1 MGSEMCIRD
10 RFKNYDLKKG
20 KGSVSF
26 SEEKRKAIQLY
37 MLEKIRMDDTLFLKK
52 TAEVFSISE
61 TSVRRYVKMCID
73 KKLIE
78 VSNKNQCGY
87 RLVTYEKK
95 WSVSN
100 DGTLEED
107 QIFYA
112 EILPE
117 LKEISKN
124 AKDIWAY
131 TFAEIMNNAIEHSEA
146 EKISYAVKRDCLYT
160 EISIVDD
167 GIGVFKNI
175 QKYLLAHGI
184 KNVST
189 EQAVLE
195 LYKGKLT
202 TNLKEHSGEGIFFS
216 SRMLTEFAIL
226 SDHAI
231 FSMKSENRE
240 SFIRSHLIAYYTR
253 LEKVGTMVVMKLENQ
268 PAHTSKDIFDRF
280 APIERG
286 FVRTEIPMREMCPL
300 GNPVARSQARRILR
314 RLDEFEEIIFDF
326 QGIDF
331 MGQGFAD
338 EIFRVFQNRH
348 PSIRL
353 IPVNANES
361 VLGMIHH
368 VTVGKIE
375 QNQQSEE

>member
-1 MGSEMCIRD
+1 M
-10 RFKNYDLKKG
+10 
-20 KGSVSF
+20 SF

-253 LEKVGTMVVMKLENQ
+253 
-268 PAHTSKDIFDRF
+268 
-280 APIERG
+280 
-286 FVRTEIPMREMCPL
+286 
-300 GNPVARSQARRILR
+300 
-314 RLDEFEEIIFDF
+314 
-326 QGIDF
+326 
-331 MGQGFAD
+331 
-338 EIFRVFQNRH
+338 
-348 PSIRL
+348 
-353 IPVNANES
+353 
-361 VLGMIHH
+361 
-368 VTVGKIE
+368 
-375 QNQQSEE
+375 

>member
-1 MGSEMCIRD
+1 M
-10 RFKNYDLKKG
+10 
-20 KGSVSF
+20 SF

-124 AKDIWAY
+124 AEDIWAY
-131 TFAEIMNNAIEHSEA
+131 TFAEIMNNAIEHSGA

-202 TNLKEHSGEGIFFS
+202 TNWYPDVDRVCNIIRSCDFFHEKRKQGKFYPVAS
-216 SRMLTEFAIL
+216 DCIL
-226 SDHAI
+226 Y
-231 FSMKSENRE
+231 EVRE
-240 SFIRSHLIAYYTR
+240 SGDDGS
-253 LEKVGTMVVMKLENQ
+253 
-268 PAHTSKDIFDRF
+268 
-280 APIERG
+280 
-286 FVRTEIPMREMCPL
+286 
-300 GNPVARSQARRILR
+300 
-314 RLDEFEEIIFDF
+314 
-326 QGIDF
+326 
-331 MGQGFAD
+331 D
-338 EIFRVFQNRH
+338 EI
-348 PSIRL
+348 
-353 IPVNANES
+353 
-361 VLGMIHH
+361 
-368 VTVGKIE
+368 GKSASTYIKGYI
-375 QNQQSEE
+375 

>member
-1 MGSEMCIRD
+1 MDECGKIRTTPE
-10 RFKNYDLKKG
+10 KG

-37 MLEKIRMDDTLFLKK
+37 MLEKIRMDDTFFLKK

-124 AKDIWAY
+124 AEDIWAY
-131 TFAEIMNNAIEHSEA
+131 TFAEIMNNAIEHSGA

>member
-1 MGSEMCIRD
+1 M
-10 RFKNYDLKKG
+10 
-20 KGSVSF
+20 SF
-26 SEEKRKAIQLY
+26 NEEKRNAIKKY
-37 MLEKIRMDDTLFLKK
+37 MLEKIRKDDENFIRK
-52 TAEVFSISE
+52 TADTFAVSE
-61 TSVRRYVKMCID
+61 TSVRRYLKSCEQERIISVDPAKY
-73 KKLIE
+73 
-78 VSNKNQCGY
+78 CGY
-87 RLVTYEKK
+87 ILSTVEQTWNLK
-95 WSVSN
+95 N
-100 DGTLEED
+100 DGSLEED
-107 QIFYA
+107 RIFFSNVRPLL
-112 EILPE
+112 ENLP
-117 LKEISKN
+117 KN
-124 AKDIWAY
+124 VLDIWSY
-131 TFAEIMNNAIEHSEA
+131 VFAEIMNNAIEHSEA
-146 EKISYAVKRDCLYT
+146 TEIKYSIKRDCLYT
-160 EISIVDD
+160 EVSILDN
-167 GIGVFKNI
+167 GIGIFKSI
-175 QKYLLAHGI
+175 QDFIEKEENKQI
-184 KNVST
+184 DI
-189 EQAVLE
+189 EQAMLE